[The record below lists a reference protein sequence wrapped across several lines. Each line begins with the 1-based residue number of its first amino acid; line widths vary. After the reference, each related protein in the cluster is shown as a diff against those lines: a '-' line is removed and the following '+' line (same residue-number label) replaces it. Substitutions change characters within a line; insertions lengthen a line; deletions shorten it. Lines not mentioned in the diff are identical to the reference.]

1 MLSVFKK
8 AYGSWR
14 LQIQKSMIIVSV
26 TSDWQHR
33 YRNNTLNTCAFVYV
47 SWQWGKRQRR
57 WYVSKF
63 KCYLRQWRLEGR
75 GRVRF
80 WCISYLCFSF
90 VFQYHLEGN
99 YSISEI
105 SCEQFKTH
113 FQVSSVTPEI
123 LGLLFYTLHNI
134 LFICCITLPLVFV

>member
-1 MLSVFKK
+1 MS
-8 AYGSWR
+8 
-14 LQIQKSMIIVSV
+14 
-26 TSDWQHR
+26 
-33 YRNNTLNTCAFVYV
+33 TCAFVYV

-63 KCYLRQWRLEGR
+63 KWSYLRQWRLEGR

-90 VFQYHLEGN
+90 VFQYHLEDN

-113 FQVSSVTPEI
+113 FQVSSETWKKPARNTRTPFLYPPQHSLYLLYHSATNICLLLSSLRGQLTFLTVHRYI
-123 LGLLFYTLHNI
+123 LI
-134 LFICCITLPLVFV
+134 V